1 MEAHTGCA
9 YIGNR
14 TGRGRYG
21 QGTCGHRSGVPAHAG
36 QVLRGRCKVA
46 RRWRLLV
53 VAMAAAVGMG
63 SVACSAGPTEAE
75 GLTADGLVPFINM
88 GDYAPGASPQRNFN
102 PFSPNKA
109 VVGYTF

>member
-14 TGRGRYG
+14 TGRGPVR
-21 QGTCGHRSGVPAHAG
+21 TRRS
-36 QVLRGRCKVA
+36 RRCRVA

-63 SVACSAGPTEAE
+63 SGACSAGSTEAE
-75 GLTADGLVPFINM
+75 GLTADVLVPFINM

-109 VVGYTF
+109 VVGYTFETLYQV